1 MSHDR
6 TRDLAAIHA
15 AAKKAGVDDETRRA
29 MIERISGG
37 RTRSSADLGPDERSV
52 LLNELGGRTRPARAG
67 RGPQDRDL
75 DRTALLR
82 KIGAQLADARLPWGY
97 AESILRRQRGLP
109 DRSVA
114 CPVERATPTELRAV
128 IAALWRR
135 AKRAAAQTPETAP

>member
-15 AAKKAGVDDETRRA
+15 AAKKAGVDEDTRRA

-52 LLNELGGRTRPARAG
+52 LLKELGGRTRPG
-67 RGPQDRDL
+67 RGPARADL

-82 KIGAQLADARLPWGY
+82 KVEAQLAEARLPWGY
-97 AESILRRQRGLP
+97 AESILRRQRGIP
-109 DRSVA
+109 DRGIA
-114 CPVERATPTELRAV
+114 CPVERATPEELRAV
-128 IAALWRR
+128 VAALWRR
-135 AKRAAAQTPETAP
+135 AKRVAAQTPEDVA